1 MLVSIL
7 TLLAVQKYLLQTISR
22 FTAWAGAGAG
32 RLSAGGGEGDAAAPL
47 PLRDQQ
53 PHLKNEEKYFDCNRK
68 YFMGIYYQHAEYES
82 SAHSDECHAP
92 EK

>member
-32 RLSAGGGEGDAAAPL
+32 AGAGRLSAGGGEGDAAAPL

-53 PHLKNEEKYFDCNRK
+53 PHLTHGENILTATEN
-68 YFMGIYYQHAEYES
+68 IS
-82 SAHSDECHAP
+82 
-92 EK
+92 

>member
-32 RLSAGGGEGDAAAPL
+32 AGRLSAGGGEGDAAAPL
-47 PLRDQQ
+47 PLRNQQ
-53 PHLKNEEKYFDCNRK
+53 PHLTHGENILTATENILLLPAR
-68 YFMGIYYQHAEYES
+68 
-82 SAHSDECHAP
+82 
-92 EK
+92 

>member
-32 RLSAGGGEGDAAAPL
+32 AGRLSAVGGEGDAAAPL

-53 PHLKNEEKYFDCNRK
+53 PHLTHGEN
-68 YFMGIYYQHAEYES
+68 I
-82 SAHSDECHAP
+82 
-92 EK
+92 

>member
-53 PHLKNEEKYFDCNRK
+53 PHLTHGEN
-68 YFMGIYYQHAEYES
+68 I
-82 SAHSDECHAP
+82 
-92 EK
+92 

>member
-32 RLSAGGGEGDAAAPL
+32 AGRGAYL
-47 PLRDQQ
+47 PGAGKVMPPPPCL
-53 PHLKNEEKYFDCNRK
+53 FV
-68 YFMGIYYQHAEYES
+68 IS
-82 SAHSDECHAP
+82 SHT
-92 EK
+92 